1 MIRVLLS
8 CWLSLLIIASDP
20 LAAQQDRR
28 RFEALPGTAGH
39 AVQSLA
45 EDELGLK
52 PRGIASHCLSIDR
65 QRVTVRALARG
76 TGQGLW
82 EAPCAG

>member
-28 RFEALPGTAGH
+28 HWEALPGTAGH
-39 AVQSLA
+39 AVQALA
-45 EDELGLK
+45 EDELGLIWL
-52 PRGIASHCLSIDR
+52 GTASDLLRFDG
-65 QRVTVRALARG
+65 QRVMERALARG
-76 TGQGLW
+76 TG
-82 EAPCAG
+82 